1 MLPLVVKP
9 FSRWIGSSFS
19 PAHSFLYTV
28 CVCECV
34 CVYVCVCVSGNSKSL
49 QQWIL
54 DVLPLGCP
62 WFAYVNLRVGQQHLC
77 PWLPGGSVGKW
88 SGRSLSKHICV
99 MSLEFVLS
107 SLVPTGC
114 AFWVHVNSVLEAQP
128 PTSCCLQVPCS
139 KANPCCYL
147 LLGRGVGWGSGSWIK
162 GIYLPRHP
170 PWGQAKAGPII
181 SQDKHWCQLLFL
193 ID

>member
-9 FSRWIGSSFS
+9 FSGWIGSSFS
-19 PAHSFLYTV
+19 PAHSVLYTV

-88 SGRSLSKHICV
+88 SGRPSASTFVSCLWNLSSAPWCLLVVLSEFTLTVSSKH
-99 MSLEFVLS
+99 SLRPAAACKFLAVRQTP
-107 SLVPTGC
+107 VVI
-114 AFWVHVNSVLEAQP
+114 F
-128 PTSCCLQVPCS
+128 
-139 KANPCCYL
+139 
-147 LLGRGVGWGSGSWIK
+147 SW
-162 GIYLPRHP
+162 
-170 PWGQAKAGPII
+170 AEE
-181 SQDKHWCQLLFL
+181 
-193 ID
+193 